1 MITHVHEICQKHLPI
16 ADCCKCSELKDC
28 GFYSITEARS
38 ENIIQKTKEQV
49 ATTCPL
55 TNSSHEKALVRVVEK
70 DSPLESNECWVK
82 DFIQVLCSCGHIIS
96 EAKIKNK

>member
-70 DSPLESNECWVK
+70 KNQNAYGDLE
-82 DFIQVLCSCGHIIS
+82 FIQVLCPCGTILS
-96 EAKIKNK
+96 ENPIK